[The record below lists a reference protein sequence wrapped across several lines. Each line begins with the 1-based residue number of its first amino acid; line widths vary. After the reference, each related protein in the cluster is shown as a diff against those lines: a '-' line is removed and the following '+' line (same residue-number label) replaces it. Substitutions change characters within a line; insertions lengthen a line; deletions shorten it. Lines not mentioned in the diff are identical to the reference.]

1 MKKIEL
7 LKLVDDL
14 KLDKK
19 DFWVLSSGSLV
30 IRELLEEANDLDIAV
45 TKEGLE
51 KLKETF
57 NLKQKENGWYIV
69 SDDIECV
76 EDEFEPFKVEDYE
89 GVNLQNLEVYYE
101 YLKTSTREKDKMKY
115 LIVKNQL
122 GK

>member
-76 EDEFEPFKVEDYE
+76 EDEFESFKVEDYE